1 MEKEDSHPIVL
12 MADDDPD
19 DYHLVRVAFK
29 KSGIRVDLRRAR
41 DGEELM
47 DYLLRQKE
55 FAETNDTSRP
65 RLILLD
71 LNMPLKNGWEALSE
85 IKKDPVVSGIPVVI
99 FSSSNDPQD
108 VTACHQLGA
117 DGYISKPATFES
129 LMDTMHLLADY
140 WLKETLP
147 ALKEISASPGNQD
160 TGDQDRVPWFVFS
173 PKSPG
178 EGLSG

>member
-1 MEKEDSHPIVL
+1 MEKDDSHPIVL

-19 DYHLVRVAFK
+19 DYHLVRVALK
-29 KSGIRVDLRRAR
+29 KSGIRVDLRRAK

-47 DYLLRQKE
+47 NYLLRQKE
-55 FAETNDTSRP
+55 FVETKDAFRP

-85 IKKDPVVSGIPVVI
+85 IKENPAVSGIPVVI

-108 VTACHQLGA
+108 VSACHHLGA

-129 LMDTMHLLADY
+129 LMDTVHLLADY
-140 WLKETLP
+140 WLKDASP
-147 ALKEISASPGNQD
+147 ALKEIPASPENQD
-160 TGDQDRVPWFVFS
+160 TGDQNRVPWFVFS

-178 EGLSG
+178 RGLS